1 VANIAGCEELL
12 ASLVSRSIA
21 FSAASSAAASAS
33 AVDSPVACPW
43 AFLDL
48 ARYLGDLLV
57 RDRCSLDVDLPNMLT
72 AFAGAGA
79 SRPALRGDVFGV

>member
-1 VANIAGCEELL
+1 MLL
-12 ASLVSRSIA
+12 ASLASQSIA

-33 AVDSPVACPW
+33 AVDSPLFFACPC

-57 RDRCSLDVDLPNMLT
+57 RDRRSLDVDLPEHVDCIC
-72 AFAGAGA
+72 GCVEA
-79 SRPALRGDVFGV
+79 SSSRRRFWRV